1 MFAFFA
7 IYLTALILTLPIS
20 LATAFAFGF
29 ALSASMIR
37 LRVVSGIMGM
47 RALKRGEDFIT
58 RL

>member
-20 LATAFAFGF
+20 LATAFAFGVT
-29 ALSASMIR
+29 LSASMIR
-37 LRVVSGIMGM
+37 LRVVSGIMRM

>member
-7 IYLTALILTLPIS
+7 IAPTVLILTLPIS
-20 LATAFAFGF
+20 LATAAAFGF

-37 LRVVSGIMGM
+37 LRVVSGIMRM
-47 RALKRGEDFIT
+47 RALKRGQDFIT